1 MRPDERICVGRSSGS
16 GGGSGG
22 HSGGFS
28 GGGRVSGGFSG
39 GGGRSGG
46 RSGGGPFVGFGGG
59 GGYRGGGHRGPSG
72 GYGYPFGGF
81 GSPFRRVN
89 VGPVINVGGGRRR
102 SDGGGCG
109 GCLGTLI
116 GLLLCVLLIM
126 AISGAMNSCSGGYGP
141 GFIKTSYT
149 VSSVSGT
156 VRQKLDAGDVVK
168 IGWYTDE
175 DGDWIHDASR
185 LERGLSHFYE
195 KTGVQPYVYIL
206 KNGSVTDVDALNKRS
221 AELYDELFADE
232 GHFLLVFCDDGNGGY
247 NCGYTIGTK
256 AREVLDD
263 EAMGVLKSALNNA
276 YNNADTDEEVFSDA
290 FYVTGEAIM
299 KAAQKEADT
308 KKAGEVGAA
317 VACVLLAGG
326 AVVFA
331 VRRKKK
337 ADAERKARADEILN
351 TPLEKFS
358 DAADPTSDANIEDL
372 ASKYEK
378 KDDSGSE

>member
-1 MRPDERICVGRSSGS
+1 M
-16 GGGSGG
+16 
-22 HSGGFS
+22 
-28 GGGRVSGGFSG
+28 
-39 GGGRSGG
+39 
-46 RSGGGPFVGFGGG
+46 
-59 GGYRGGGHRGPSG
+59 G
-72 GYGYPFGGF
+72 GYGRPFGGF
-81 GSPFRRVN
+81 GSPFGRVN

-102 SDGGGCG
+102 RGDGSGCG

-126 AISGAMNSCSGGYGP
+126 AISGAMNSCSGGYNP
-141 GFIKTSYT
+141 GFVKTSYT

-168 IGWYTDE
+168 TGWYTDE

-221 AELYDELFADE
+221 AELYDELFEDE

-256 AREVLDD
+256 ARGVLDD
-263 EAMGVLKSALNNA
+263 EAMSVLKSALNNA

-299 KAAQKEADT
+299 KAAQKEEDS

-326 AVVFA
+326 VAVFA

-378 KDDSGSE
+378 KDDSDNE

>member
-1 MRPDERICVGRSSGS
+1 MGRSSGS
-16 GGGSGG
+16 GGGGGG

-46 RSGGGPFVGFGGG
+46 RSGGGPSVGFGGG
-59 GGYRGGGHRGPSG
+59 GGYRGDGHRGPSG
-72 GYGYPFGGF
+72 GYGYPFGRF

-102 SDGGGCG
+102 NDGG

-116 GLLLCVLLIM
+116 GILLCVLLIM

-149 VSSVSGT
+149 VSSVSDT
-156 VRQKLDAGDVVK
+156 VRQKLDSGDVIK
-168 IGWYTDE
+168 TGWYTDE

-185 LERGLSHFYE
+185 LERGLSHFFE
-195 KTGVQPYVYIL
+195 KTGVQPYVFIL

-256 AREVLDD
+256 ARKVLDD

-308 KKAGEVGAA
+308 KKAGEVGAV

-326 AVVFA
+326 STVFA

-358 DAADPTSDANIEDL
+358 DAADPTNDANIEGL

-378 KDDSGSE
+378 KDDSDNE

>member
-1 MRPDERICVGRSSGS
+1 MGRSSGS
-16 GGGSGG
+16 GGGGGG

-46 RSGGGPFVGFGGG
+46 RSGGGPSVGFGGG
-59 GGYRGGGHRGPSG
+59 GGYRGDGHRGPSG
-72 GYGYPFGGF
+72 GYGYPFGRF
-81 GSPFRRVN
+81 GAPFRRVN
-89 VGPVINVGGGRRR
+89 VGPIINVGGGRRR
-102 SDGGGCG
+102 SAGGGCG

-116 GLLLCVLLIM
+116 GILLCVLLIM
-126 AISGAMNSCSGGYGP
+126 AISGAMNSCSGGYSP

-149 VSSVSGT
+149 VSSVSDT
-156 VRQKLDAGDVVK
+156 VRQKLDSGDVVK
-168 IGWYTDE
+168 TGWYTDE

-185 LERGLSHFYE
+185 LERGLSHFFE
-195 KTGVQPYVYIL
+195 KTGVQSYVYIL

-247 NCGYTIGTK
+247 NCGYIIGTK
-256 AREVLDD
+256 ARKVLDD

-308 KKAGEVGAA
+308 KKAGEIGAV

-326 AVVFA
+326 SAVFA

-337 ADAERKARADEILN
+337 ADAERKARANEILN

-358 DAADPTSDANIEDL
+358 DAADPTNDANIEDL

-378 KDDSGSE
+378 KDDSDNE

>member
-1 MRPDERICVGRSSGS
+1 MGRSSGS
-16 GGGSGG
+16 GGSGG
-22 HSGGFS
+22 GHAGSFS

-46 RSGGGPFVGFGGG
+46 RSG

-89 VGPVINVGGGRRR
+89 VGPIINVGGGRRR
-102 SDGGGCG
+102 SAGGGCG

-149 VSSVSGT
+149 VSSVSDT
-156 VRQKLDAGDVVK
+156 VRQKLDSGDVVK
-168 IGWYTDE
+168 TGWYTDE

-206 KNGSVTDVDALNKRS
+206 KNGSVTNVDALNKRS
-221 AELYDELFADE
+221 AELYDELFEDE

-263 EAMGVLKSALNNA
+263 EAMSVLKSALNNA

-308 KKAGEVGAA
+308 KKAGEVGAV

-331 VRRKKK
+331 ARRKKK

-378 KDDSGSE
+378 KDDPGNE

>member
-1 MRPDERICVGRSSGS
+1 MGRSSGS
-16 GGGSGG
+16 GGGGGG

-28 GGGRVSGGFSG
+28 GGGRS
-39 GGGRSGG
+39 GGRSGG
-46 RSGGGPFVGFGGG
+46 RPSAGFGG
-59 GGYRGGGHRGPSG
+59 GGYRGGGYRGPSG
-72 GYGYPFGGF
+72 GYGIPFGGF

-102 SDGGGCG
+102 NDSGGCG

-116 GLLLCVLLIM
+116 GILLCVLLVM
-126 AISGAMNSCSGGYGP
+126 AISGAMNSCSTGYNP
-141 GFIKTSYT
+141 GFVKTSYT

-168 IGWYTDE
+168 TGWYTDE

-185 LERGLSHFYE
+185 LERGLSSFFE

-206 KNGSVTDVDALNKRS
+206 KNGSVTDVDTLNRQS
-221 AELYDELFADE
+221 AELYDELFEDE

-290 FYVTGEAIM
+290 FYATGEAIM
-299 KAAQKEADT
+299 KAARKEADAKT
-308 KKAGEVGAA
+308 AGEVGAV
-317 VACVLLAGG
+317 VACSLLAVGI
-326 AVVFA
+326 VVFA

-337 ADAERKARADEILN
+337 ADAERRARADEILN

-358 DAADPTSDANIEDL
+358 DAADPTSDANVEDL

-378 KDDSGSE
+378 KDGSGNE

>member
-1 MRPDERICVGRSSGS
+1 MGRSSGS
-16 GGGSGG
+16 GGGG

-46 RSGGGPFVGFGGG
+46 RSGGGPSVGFG
-59 GGYRGGGHRGPSG
+59 GGYRGGYRGPSG
-72 GYGYPFGGF
+72 GYDHPFGGF
-81 GSPFRRVN
+81 GSPFRRVSF
-89 VGPVINVGGGRRR
+89 GPVINVGGGRRR
-102 SDGGGCG
+102 SDGCG

-168 IGWYTDE
+168 TGWYTDE

-221 AELYDELFADE
+221 AELYDELFEDE

-256 AREVLDD
+256 AREVLDN

-290 FYVTGEAIM
+290 FYVTGDAIM
-299 KAAQKEADT
+299 SAAQKEADA
-308 KKAGEVGAA
+308 KKAGEVGAV
-317 VACVLLAGG
+317 VACALLAGG
-326 AVVFA
+326 AVAFA
-331 VRRKKK
+331 VRGKKK

-358 DAADPTSDANIEDL
+358 DAADPTSDANVEGL

-378 KDDSGSE
+378 KDDSGTE

>member
-1 MRPDERICVGRSSGS
+1 MGRSSGS
-16 GGGSGG
+16 GGGGGG

-46 RSGGGPFVGFGGG
+46 RSGGRPSVGFGGGG
-59 GGYRGGGHRGPSG
+59 GGYRGGGYRGPVG
-72 GYGYPFGGF
+72 GYGSPFG
-81 GSPFRRVN
+81 RVN
-89 VGPVINVGGGRRR
+89 VGPVINVGGGRHR

-168 IGWYTDE
+168 TGWYTDE
-175 DGDWIHDASR
+175 DGDWIHDAPR
-185 LERGLSHFYE
+185 LDRGLSHFYE

-308 KKAGEVGAA
+308 KKAAEVGAG
-317 VACVLLAGG
+317 VACALLAGG

-337 ADAERKARADEILN
+337 ADAERKTRVDEILN

-358 DAADPTSDANIEDL
+358 DATDPTSDANVEDL

-378 KDDSGSE
+378 KDDSDNE